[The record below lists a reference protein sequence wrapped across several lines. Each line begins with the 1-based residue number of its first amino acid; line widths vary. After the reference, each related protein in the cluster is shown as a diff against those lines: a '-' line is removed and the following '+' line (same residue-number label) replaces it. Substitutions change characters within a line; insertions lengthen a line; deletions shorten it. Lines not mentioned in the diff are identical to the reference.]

1 MVRMCSPAGAIDPGS
16 IGLVLGSLTANPERI
31 NTAIFNLSSPGCVC
45 ALLSYCLWSS
55 RWSMGEA
62 YVLWDNLISK
72 GVLVGVR
79 ERVSHMWLRYIITGP
94 VYWHWAQRT
103 RFGQSGGPDFQ
114 FQIHKDTILISS
126 IVCTGVHQT
135 ELMPN
140 HKLLDKTHTE
150 TNTTKYPYPIK
161 TSCTYRKICIYITE
175 TLSSTKMPNKHVW
188 NKMSILLYWLNA
200 WYWFKQWDARGYFFL
215 IKTSST
221 DTCHTWLRRCEYCS
235 TTFSPPVCEHEHE
248 IDGQI
253 VEVNVMHAGQSLIVT
268 TRSHVVDFGFH
279 GGPHHTPHRR

>member
-161 TSCTYRKICIYITE
+161 TSCTYWKICIYITE

-221 DTCHTWLRRCEYCS
+221 DT
-235 TTFSPPVCEHEHE
+235 
-248 IDGQI
+248 
-253 VEVNVMHAGQSLIVT
+253 
-268 TRSHVVDFGFH
+268 SHVTKTMWVLLDHIFTTCMRARARNRWTNRRSKRHARRTILNSHDTFARSGLWV
-279 GGPHHTPHRR
+279 PWRTTPHRR